1 MSDINGDEL
10 RARFSSLR
18 EHDERT
24 APEFSAM
31 LDRAR
36 GSALD
41 RAPAARL
48 NVRWVAVA
56 AGIVI
61 AGVLL
66 TAKARDLRKGQQ
78 SVVEIPTL
86 STWQSPTAGLLE
98 TQVQDL
104 MAPPPL
110 LSSVFDGVT
119 PAFPQRQT
127 DGVRETHNA

>member
-1 MSDINGDEL
+1 
-10 RARFSSLR
+10 
-18 EHDERT
+18 
-24 APEFSAM
+24 M

-41 RAPAARL
+41 DAPAARL

-78 SVVEIPTL
+78 SVVEIPAL

-119 PAFPQRQT
+119 PTFPLKT
-127 DGVRETHNA
+127 D